1 MTKQIT
7 VTIKEVREKDITI
20 EAVTLDEAIDAIE
33 YLYSEGNFVLTNDDI
48 SDVEFIGYEEE

>member
-20 EAVTLDEAIDAIE
+20 DAVTLDEAVDMIE

-48 SDVEFIGYEEE
+48 SDVEFVGYEEE